1 MTTTA
6 TAAYWEPLWA
16 GGHRYRQLDGP
27 EALLMDEH
35 LGPGCG
41 RPALDIGCGD
51 GALARHLHHE
61 LGYRTTGIDISPS
74 AVALAAAQDA
84 GPGSGPA
91 WRCAD
96 VTSGDLTALPE
107 PAYAV
112 ITCRLVFRW
121 MDDKAAFLNRVRRLL
136 APGGTFW
143 VVTEIAGSR
152 EDTDPLHGLGISP
165 AEVETLTSGWSAV
178 RTADLDVLRC
188 YALRP

>member
-16 GGHRYRQLDGP
+16 GGHRYRQLSGS
-27 EALLMDEH
+27 ERLLMDEH

-41 RPALDIGCGD
+41 RPALDVGCGD

-61 LGYRTTGIDISPS
+61 LGYRTTGIDFSPS

-96 VTSGDLTALPE
+96 VTADDLTAMPE

-143 VVTEIAGSR
+143 VVTEIAGRR
-152 EDTDPLHGLGISP
+152 EATDPRHGLGISS

-178 RTADLDVLRC
+178 RNADLDVLRC